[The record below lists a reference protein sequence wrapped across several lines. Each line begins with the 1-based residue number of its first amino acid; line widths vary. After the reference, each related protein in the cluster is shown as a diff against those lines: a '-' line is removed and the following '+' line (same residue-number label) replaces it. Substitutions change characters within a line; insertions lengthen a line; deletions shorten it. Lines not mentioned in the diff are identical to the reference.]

1 MLNFKKAFKELQEKA
16 VQESFKET
24 SQQIVQTELRA
35 DTDQE
40 ALVEKVEESQQA
52 QSERKFRV
60 MVELLKVEVGELE
73 KSNREALSD

>member
-1 MLNFKKAFKELQEKA
+1 M
-16 VQESFKET
+16 QESFKET